1 MEPPGDLHLPCEES
15 RGAGADLLF
24 LVTTNRA
31 SGMAWRCVRGGSY
44 WMLGRSSSLRGCWVL
59 EQAPFGSGRGT
70 KAVIICIYLFIIY
83 IYL

>member
-31 SGMAWRCVRGGSY
+31 SGMAWRCVRGVHI
-44 WMLGRSSSLRGCWVL
+44 GR
-59 EQAPFGSGRGT
+59 
-70 KAVIICIYLFIIY
+70 
-83 IYL
+83 